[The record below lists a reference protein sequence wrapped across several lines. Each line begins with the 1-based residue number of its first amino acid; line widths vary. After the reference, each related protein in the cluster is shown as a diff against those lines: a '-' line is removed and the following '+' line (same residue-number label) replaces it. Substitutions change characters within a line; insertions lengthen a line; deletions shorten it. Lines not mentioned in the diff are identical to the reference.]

1 MVPFLPLVACR
12 HQFATSSTS
21 RRRPGRVPSAH
32 SRHLSGGLT
41 VNRSLPPHRASCPVH
56 TSHRRPSTHHFLGIA
71 LPRHKLVPISSG
83 RPRRRQRVPY
93 SFLAYPFT
101 AWITFGIS
109 IRRVVTRM
117 HSGKV
122 LTRVH
127 SNTIR
132 RYLSHYLISLLIGR
146 VNNCYE

>member
-12 HQFATSSTS
+12 HRFATSSTS

-32 SRHLSGGLT
+32 SRHLSGGHT
-41 VNRSLPPHRASCPVH
+41 VNRSLPPRKASCLPVH
-56 TSHRRPSTHHFLGIA
+56 TSRRRPSIHHFLGIA
-71 LPRHKLVPISSG
+71 LPRHRLVPTSSG
-83 RPRRRQRVPY
+83 RPIQRQRVPH
-93 SFLAYPFT
+93 SFLAYPST

-109 IRRVVTRM
+109 IRTVVRRM

-127 SNTIR
+127 SSTIR
-132 RYLSHYLISLLIGR
+132 RYLSHYLISPQIGR
-146 VNNCYE
+146 ANNC